1 MPAHRLL
8 SCTVLSLSA
17 LAWLPTAAAD
27 EANPN
32 FLPFG
37 ERAAFLGNAGITSDV
52 GEAIYYNPANLARIG
67 HPNLSVS
74 GNLYVRF
81 EFEADPFLVIAGE
94 DQSFEGSGFMSI
106 PSTLVSTYQIGGWY
120 LGTAVLVP
128 DAFTFKN
135 RVAFEGPDLTVTLLQ
150 ESQLQSLW
158 VGTGVGRQLAP
169 GLTAGLSVFITHD
182 TESQFSFVRFD
193 AMTDPPVT
201 SEVTSNFD
209 SSVWNALAIAGV
221 FWQATPALGLGL
233 RARLPPIKLTG
244 SADVYQA
251 LLTAS
256 ADADQ
261 TIEEEFEDVE
271 VSRPLPFDVGMGVSF
286 RATPRLELLADVN
299 VQMPATL
306 TRISDDR
313 IDNDDKVK
321 VELTPR
327 VGGGVEWAVLS
338 QLWLRLGFLY
348 NPSAHPTPEDSGDE
362 AAEDFAGVTGGLAW
376 QKDRTQT
383 ALGGFFLYS
392 SPDIIVEGSDPVRKS
407 DAREVLYGALL
418 TVSYRL

>member
-8 SCTVLSLSA
+8 PWTVLSLVA
-17 LAWLPTAAAD
+17 LAWGRPAAAD

-81 EFEADPFLVIAGE
+81 EFEADPLIVIAGE
-94 DQSFEGSGFMSI
+94 DQPFEGSGFMSV
-106 PSTLVSTYQIGGWY
+106 PSTLVSTYQIGSWY

-135 RVAFEGPDLTVTLLQ
+135 RVAFESADLTVTLLQ
-150 ESQLQSLW
+150 ESQIQSLW
-158 VGTGVGRQLAP
+158 VGAGAGRQIAP
-169 GLTAGLSVFITHD
+169 GLTAGVSAFLTHE
-182 TESQFSFVRFD
+182 TESELSFVRFE
-193 AMTDPPVT
+193 AMTDPPAA
-201 SEVTSNFD
+201 SEITSNVD
-209 SSVWNALAIAGV
+209 SSVWNAVAVAGL

-233 RARLPPIKLTG
+233 RARLPPLKLSG
-244 SADVYQA
+244 SADIYQA
-251 LLTAS
+251 LLTS
-256 ADADQ
+256 GGDMDQ
-261 TIEEEFEDVE
+261 SVEQEFEDVE
-271 VSRPLPFDVGMGVSF
+271 ISRPLPFDVGIGLSF
-286 RATPRLELLADVN
+286 RAAPRLELVADAN
-299 VQMPATL
+299 LQLPATL
-306 TRISDDR
+306 TRTDDDR
-313 IDNDDKVK
+313 VGTEKVK

-327 VGGGVEWAVLS
+327 FGGGVEWAALS

-348 NPSAHPTPEDSGDE
+348 NPSAYPDPEESGDP
-362 AAEDFAGVTGGLAW
+362 AAEDFAGVTGGVAW

-392 SPDIIVEGSDPVRKS
+392 SPDILVEGSDPLRKS
-407 DAREVLYGALL
+407 DARELLYGALL